1 MEVTAIFNEQEYTFI
16 YNEQTGYYEANIEAP
31 DVGGIYKANI
41 TVVDNLSNTTTT
53 SLDVQVLK
61 KEKQKRNTDEII
73 AYFLDK
79 RTFEL
84 KDILALQDYEIT
96 IDEETNATSN
106 ITIMQR
112 ANAEANDFIFIKEN
126 DEIVYMRN
134 NSRDTK

>member
-1 MEVTAIFNEQEYTFI
+1 MTR
-16 YNEQTGYYEANIEAP
+16 
-31 DVGGIYKANI
+31 
-41 TVVDNLSNTTTT
+41 
-53 SLDVQVLK
+53 K